1 MPARHWPSLYDS
13 YTSEFQQRCP
23 REEFDQGGVDAAI
36 ELGDDLQLLRFNRL
50 ESLMIEGSSAQ
61 AVIVGEIA
69 GLGEYQI
76 QAAFQ
81 KADGDWKLA
90 PAPDTQG
97 CQAFLSG
104 YGTEISAVSYPPQ
117 TSEIDVALTHPTA
130 DSTLPSAARAPRK
143 RARP

>member
-1 MPARHWPSLYDS
+1 MPARQWPSLYDS

-23 REEFDQGGVDAAI
+23 REEFNQGGVDAAI
-36 ELGDDLQLLRFNRL
+36 ELGDDLQLLRLNRL

-90 PAPDTQG
+90 PASDTQG

-104 YGTEISAVSYPPQ
+104 YGTEISAV
-117 TSEIDVALTHPTA
+117 
-130 DSTLPSAARAPRK
+130 
-143 RARP
+143 